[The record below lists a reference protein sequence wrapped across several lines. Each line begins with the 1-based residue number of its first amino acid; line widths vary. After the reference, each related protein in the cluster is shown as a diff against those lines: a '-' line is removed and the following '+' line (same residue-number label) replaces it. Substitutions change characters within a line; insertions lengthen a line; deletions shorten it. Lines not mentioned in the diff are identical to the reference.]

1 MYSWVFQSTKL
12 LIGFEMK
19 LFNAARKYGAKIAA
33 GTTVLVLSGVTMA
46 QTTDGISAALGAVDL
61 SGVGT
66 KVGAAAL
73 LIVGIALMFKGPDIA
88 KRVVRKV

>member
-1 MYSWVFQSTKL
+1 
-12 LIGFEMK
+12 MK
-19 LFNAARKYGAKIAA
+19 LFNQARRYGAKIAA
-33 GTTVLVLSGVTMA
+33 AAGTLVLAASVQA

-61 SGVGT
+61 SGVGV